1 MKTSILLAGA
11 ALIAVAVTSASA
23 QDPAAP
29 ATPATPDATAAPAA
43 TPAPAVG
50 TAPAAPTATG
60 HISAAPSD
68 KAQVVFFRTGA
79 YAGAA
84 TWFKIRENE
93 VELGKLSN
101 QSYFVAVLP
110 PGPHTFTS
118 ATENKTHLKMELDA
132 GETYYVRG
140 SLQMGLLLYE
150 VNLAP
155 ADQDLFEK
163 HYNHMHMVKFQE
175 GDAAK

>member
-1 MKTSILLAGA
+1 MNKTLIA
-11 ALIAVAVTSASA
+11 ALAAGLLIATAHSAVSQDVSAPAPAATAPSTGHI
-23 QDPAAP
+23 PAAP
-29 ATPATPDATAAPAA
+29 A
-43 TPAPAVG
+43 G
-50 TAPAAPTATG
+50 
-60 HISAAPSD
+60 

-93 VELGKLSN
+93 AELGKLSN
-101 QSYFVAVLP
+101 QSYFVAVLE
-110 PGPHTFTS
+110 PGTHTFTS

-140 SLQMGLLLYE
+140 SLQMGVLLYE

-155 ADQDLFEK
+155 ADQALFEK
-163 HYNHMHMVKFQE
+163 HSDHMHLVKFQ
-175 GDAAK
+175 GADTQK

>member
-1 MKTSILLAGA
+1 MNTFASLTAA
-11 ALIAVAVTSASA
+11 ALLVVGVTSARAQAQA
-23 QDPAAP
+23 QDAG
-29 ATPATPDATAAPAA
+29 APAA
-43 TPAPAVG
+43 AAAAAAAAANASAESHIPPAPA
-50 TAPAAPTATG
+50 
-60 HISAAPSD
+60 D

-84 TWFKIRENE
+84 TWFKVRENDA
-93 VELGKLSN
+93 ELGKLSN
-101 QSYFVAVLP
+101 QSYFVALLD
-110 PGPHTFTS
+110 PGAHTFTS

-140 SLQMGLLLYE
+140 TLQMGVLLYE

-163 HYNHMHMVKFQE
+163 HYGHMHMVKFQA
-175 GDAAK
+175 GDTGK

>member
-1 MKTSILLAGA
+1 MKIPTLFAAAALAAPCAAAAMAQDVAAPGAASARDASAAAPSPSDFPAGA
-11 ALIAVAVTSASA
+11 NGPESVAHIA
-23 QDPAAP
+23 
-29 ATPATPDATAAPAA
+29 
-43 TPAPAVG
+43 PAPA
-50 TAPAAPTATG
+50 
-60 HISAAPSD
+60 D

-101 QSYFVAVLP
+101 QSYFVALLA

-132 GETYYVRG
+132 GETYYIRG

-163 HYNHMHMVKFQE
+163 HYGHMHMVKFQA
-175 GDAAK
+175 GDNADK